1 MEWIIVSM
9 MIGFVALLVG
19 SVEFSP
25 PRQAIRVV
33 DRDTELQIEYLRAR
47 QRWMD

>member
-1 MEWIIVSM
+1 MEWIILGM
-9 MIGFVALLVG
+9 MIGFVALIVG

-25 PRQAIRVV
+25 PRQVIRMV
-33 DRDTELQIEYLRAR
+33 DRETELRIEYLRAR